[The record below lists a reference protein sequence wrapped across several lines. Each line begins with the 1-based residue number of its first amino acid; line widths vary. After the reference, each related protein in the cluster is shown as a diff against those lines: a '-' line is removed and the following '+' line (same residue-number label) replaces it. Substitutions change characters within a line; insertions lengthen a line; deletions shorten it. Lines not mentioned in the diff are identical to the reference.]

1 MIRNRYHARW
11 VLPITSPPI
20 QDGWV
25 EIVDGLVTSIGSSQP
40 AYSLGASSVDLG
52 EAVIMPGLVNAHTH
66 LELSG
71 LRGSIPRATS
81 MPEWV
86 RAVMSARASFIS
98 PSVAQLS
105 DAASECRG
113 FGTALVGDISNTLES
128 LDTFLV
134 ESIDATLF
142 HEFLG
147 FDVEADEAKIL
158 IEPLVSR
165 IAERVHG
172 RVQVRA
178 AAHAPYSVSAELFR
192 AIGQLPGPRSVHLA
206 ESEEEVEFL
215 ISGKGPWR
223 DILEERG
230 RMDCGWVPPRARP
243 VEYLE
248 SVGWLRE
255 DTIVVHG
262 VQLVDDEIDRLVKAG
277 STLVVCPR
285 SNDWTGAGVPPIAK
299 FYAKGLRVAI
309 GTDSLASA
317 PDLSIFKEVAEIRR
331 LAPNVP
337 ASKVLRS
344 ATIVGA
350 QGLGRGRS
358 HGAIEPGRRAVLIR
372 VELPTGISD
381 VEEYLLSGID
391 STSIRW
397 LEDIAVG

>member
-1 MIRNRYHARW
+1 M
-11 VLPITSPPI
+11 
-20 QDGWV
+20 
-25 EIVDGLVTSIGSSQP
+25 
-40 AYSLGASSVDLG
+40 
-52 EAVIMPGLVNAHTH
+52 
-66 LELSG
+66 
-71 LRGSIPRATS
+71 
-81 MPEWV
+81 
-86 RAVMSARASFIS
+86 
-98 PSVAQLS
+98 
-105 DAASECRG
+105 
-113 FGTALVGDISNTLES
+113 ES
-128 LDTFLV
+128 LDTFTT

-147 FDVEADEAKIL
+147 FDVEAAEANTL
-158 IEPLVSR
+158 IERVASH
-165 IAERVHG
+165 IEERAND

-178 AAHAPYSVSAELFR
+178 AAHAPYSVSIELFR
-192 AIGQLPGPRSVHLA
+192 AIGRLPGPRSVHLA
-206 ESEEEVEFL
+206 ESAEEVEFL

-230 RMDCGWVPPRARP
+230 RLDGEWVPPRKRP
-243 VEYLE
+243 VDYLE
-248 SVGWLRE
+248 SVGWLRD

-299 FYAKGLRVAI
+299 FYAGGLRVAI

-317 PDLSIFKEVAEIRR
+317 PDLNVFEELAEVRR
-331 LAPNVP
+331 LAPDVP
-337 ASKVLRS
+337 ASKLLQS

-350 QGLGRGRS
+350 KGLGRGCS

-372 VELPTGISD
+372 VELPAGVSD

-397 LEDIAVG
+397 LEDIDVE

>member
-1 MIRNRYHARW
+1 MICNRFHARW
-11 VLPITSPPI
+11 VLPITSAPI
-20 QDGWV
+20 KDGWV
-25 EIVDGLVTSIGSSQP
+25 EIVDGRVTDVGTSKSVCSSIPSGI
-40 AYSLGASSVDLG
+40 DLG

-71 LRGSIPRATS
+71 LRGSIPRAAS

-86 RAVMSARASFIS
+86 RAVMSAQRSLNS
-98 PSVAQLS
+98 PSGGRLS

-113 FGTALVGDISNTLES
+113 TGTVLVGDIANTLES
-128 LDTFLV
+128 LDTFLAG
-134 ESIDATLF
+134 SIEATLF

-147 FDVEADEAKIL
+147 FDVEADEAETL
-158 IEPLVSR
+158 IEPSAR
-165 IAERVHG
+165 HISERVNG

-192 AIGQLPGPRSVHLA
+192 AIGRLAGPRSVHLA

-215 ISGKGPWR
+215 MSGQGPWR

-230 RMDCGWVPPRARP
+230 RMNCGWVPPRVRP
-243 VEYLE
+243 VDYLE

-262 VQLVDDEIDRLVKAG
+262 VQLIDEEIDRLVEAG

-285 SNDWTGAGVPPIAK
+285 SNDWTGAGVAPIAK
-299 FYAKGLRVAI
+299 CYARGLRVAI

-317 PDLSIFKEVAEIRR
+317 PDFNIFREMVEVRR
-331 LAPNVP
+331 LAPDVP
-337 ASKVLRS
+337 ASKILQS

-358 HGAIEPGRRAVLIR
+358 HGAIEPGRRGALIR

-381 VEEYLLSGID
+381 VEEYLLSGIE
-391 STSIRW
+391 STCIQW
-397 LEDIAVG
+397 LEDIDVG